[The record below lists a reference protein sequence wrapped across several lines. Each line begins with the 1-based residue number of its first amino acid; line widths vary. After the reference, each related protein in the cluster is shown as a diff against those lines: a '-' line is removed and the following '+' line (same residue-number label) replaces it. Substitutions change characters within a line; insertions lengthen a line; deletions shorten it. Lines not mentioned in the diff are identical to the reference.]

1 MTISPSPPQVHF
13 QIAAPKPFIL
23 EIVDL
28 QYYKNCSLY
37 PNYNPFNLKEIL
49 ENIDFYLDINH
60 GPELENILAIMKE
73 NSVPIFAY
81 EETAHR
87 KEWTD
92 HLYPIN
98 NLQHFLDDLHSM
110 FPSQQTN

>member
-1 MTISPSPPQVHF
+1 MTIIPSPPQVHF
-13 QIAAPKPFIL
+13 QIVTPMPFIL
-23 EIVDL
+23 GIADL
-28 QYYKNCSLY
+28 QCYKNCSLY
-37 PNYNPFNLKEIL
+37 PNYNPFNLKEML
-49 ENIDFYLDINH
+49 ENIDFYLNINH

-73 NSVPIFAY
+73 KSVPIFAY

-98 NLQHFLDDLHSM
+98 NL
-110 FPSQQTN
+110 